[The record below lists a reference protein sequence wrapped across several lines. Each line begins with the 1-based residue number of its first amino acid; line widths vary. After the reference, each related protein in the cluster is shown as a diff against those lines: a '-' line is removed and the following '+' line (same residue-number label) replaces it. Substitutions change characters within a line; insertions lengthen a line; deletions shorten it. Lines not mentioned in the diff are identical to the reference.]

1 MGIVRASDDS
11 CNNAPCARFHR
22 RTMPASWLIRA
33 LTLGL
38 LAITLPLAARGLYG
52 PQGAWVHVRWQPSVD
67 AAERQRLETAWQLVD
82 GQEVSLLTWRYDLT
96 APTGSRL
103 RAIVEHA
110 AVADTHYIDRQRYA
124 LTPETSRTGRRH
136 SRITVGSTVAVGL
149 VDRLAVLLAVLA
161 GLCALV
167 RHPMRVSRGAVAA
180 VARWLQR
187 NLGLIGAVAWVR
199 PFRPDAVCRWLPIPT
214 LTARSLGKF
223 RVVFGLALFYVV
235 FSDPSR
241 AQPLEMHRNY
251 GWLADWSLVHAVAA
265 SVTTCRVLHGITLAL
280 AGLFIVGLWTRPAYV
295 ALVVGIFVSQLVE
308 LHSAETHDWEL
319 LLLTL
324 FALTV
329 VPWGDG
335 FSLDARLTRRPGRKV
350 RAGPLYG
357 LAIWIPGFTLGLAF
371 AAAAYAKLTNGG
383 LAWITSGAVKYHFIA
398 DATNAPVTWGLWVAA
413 HPSAAVLLSLGV
425 VVIEACFISII
436 FVRSPWRRLL
446 LGGVGLSLMA
456 GFYVFQGVIWEPWLL
471 LFVAL
476 LPWPLLDHGASPPAT
491 VSNTALLRA
500 PHVLLLAAL
509 AGQQAL
515 VSVSAVEVKPLLSNY
530 PMYSHT
536 FESPEVF
543 ERSRYRYLQRLR
555 FESGGADVSARVQA
569 IQNASEELFDAAED
583 IAAGERIRE
592 QAMASLLGV
601 RKKYQTRYGVD
612 LDVVTVTA
620 DRVTFDW
627 QQGRFNPPTRVR
639 IADVPLPDAGLGSR

>member
-1 MGIVRASDDS
+1 
-11 CNNAPCARFHR
+11 
-22 RTMPASWLIRA
+22 MPAAWLIRA
-33 LTLGL
+33 LALGL
-38 LAITLPLAARGLYG
+38 LALTLPLAARGLYG
-52 PQGAWVHVRWQPSVD
+52 PQGAWVHVRWQPFVD
-67 AAERQRLETAWQLVD
+67 ATERQRLEARWQLIE
-82 GQEVSLLTWRYDLT
+82 GQEVSPATWRYDLT
-96 APTGSRL
+96 APSEGRL

-110 AVADTHYIDRQRYA
+110 AVADTHYIDRQRYT
-124 LTPETSRTGRRH
+124 LTPATPRTARRH
-136 SRITVGSTVAVGL
+136 GLITVGSTVAVGL
-149 VDRLAVLLAVLA
+149 VDRLAVLLAMLT

-187 NLGLIGAVAWVR
+187 TLGLIGTVAWVR

-235 FSDPSR
+235 FADPPS
-241 AQPLEMHRNY
+241 AQPLELHRNY

-265 SVTTCRVLHGITLAL
+265 SATACRMLHGITLAL

-308 LHSAETHDWEL
+308 LHSGETHDWDL

-335 FSLDARLTRRPGRKV
+335 FSLDARLTRRPGREV
-350 RAGPLYG
+350 CAGPLYG
-357 LAIWIPGFTLGLAF
+357 LAIWIPGFTLGLGF

-383 LAWITSGAVKYHFIA
+383 LAWITSGAVKYHFMEDA
-398 DATNAPVTWGLWVAA
+398 DRAPVTWGLWVAA
-413 HPSAAVLLSLGV
+413 HPSAAVLLSLGA

-436 FVRSPWRRLL
+436 FVRAPWRRLL
-446 LGGVGLSLMA
+446 LGGLGLSLMA

-471 LFVAL
+471 LFIAL
-476 LPWPLLDHGASPPAT
+476 LPWPLLDHGASPPAA
-491 VSNTALLRA
+491 VSNTAPLRA

-515 VSVSAVEVKPLLSNY
+515 VSISAVEVKPLLSNY
-530 PMYSHT
+530 SMYSGT

-543 ERSRYRYLQRLR
+543 ERLRYRTLHRLR
-555 FESGGADVSARVQA
+555 FESDGADISARVQA
-569 IQNASEELFDAAED
+569 IQNASEELLDAAED
-583 IAAGERIRE
+583 IAAGERIQERV
-592 QAMASLLGV
+592 MTSLLGV
-601 RKKYQTRYGVD
+601 RKEYQTRYGVD

-627 QQGRFNPPTRVR
+627 QQGRFNPLTRVR

>member
-1 MGIVRASDDS
+1 ML
-11 CNNAPCARFHR
+11 HR
-22 RTMPASWLIRA
+22 RTVTSAWLTRA

-38 LAITLPLAARGLYG
+38 LALVLPLAARSLYG
-52 PQGAWVHVRWQPSVD
+52 PQGALVHVRWQPFVD
-67 AAERQRLETAWQLVD
+67 ATERQRLEAEWQLVE
-82 GQEVSLLTWRYDLT
+82 GQEVSPATWRYDLT
-96 APTGSRL
+96 APSEGRL

-110 AVADTHYIDRQRYA
+110 AVADTHYIDRQRYT
-124 LTPETSRTGRRH
+124 LTPATPRTARRH
-136 SRITVGSTVAVGL
+136 GLITVGSTGAVGL
-149 VDRLAVLLAVLA
+149 VDRLGVLLAVLA
-161 GLCALV
+161 GLCVLV
-167 RHPMRVSRGAVAA
+167 RHPRRVSRGAVAA
-180 VARWLQR
+180 VAHWLQR
-187 NLGLIGAVAWVR
+187 NIGLIGAVAWVR

-223 RVVFGLALFYVV
+223 RVVFGLGLFYVV
-235 FSDPSR
+235 FTDPPS
-241 AQPLEMHRNY
+241 ASPLELHRNY
-251 GWLADWSLVHAVAA
+251 SWLADWSLVHAVAA
-265 SVTTCRVLHGITLAL
+265 SATACRVLHGITLAL
-280 AGLFIVGLWTRPAYV
+280 VGLFIVGLWTRPAFV
-295 ALVVGIFVSQLVE
+295 ALVVSIFASQLIE
-308 LHSAETHDWEL
+308 LHSSGTHDWDL
-319 LLLTL
+319 LMLTL

-335 FSLDARLTRRPGRKV
+335 FSLDARLTRRPGGEV
-350 RAGPLYG
+350 RASPRYG

-383 LAWITSGAVKYHFIA
+383 LAWITSGAVKYHFIE
-398 DATNAPVTWGLWVAA
+398 DAANAPVTWGLWVAA
-413 HPSAAVLLSLGV
+413 HPSAAVLLSLGAV
-425 VVIEACFISII
+425 VTEACFISII

-471 LFVAL
+471 LFMAL
-476 LPWPLLDHGASPPAT
+476 LPWPLLDHGAVPPAA
-491 VSNTALLRA
+491 VSNTAPLRA

-515 VSVSAVEVKPLLSNY
+515 VSVSAVEVEPLLSNY
-530 PMYSHT
+530 SMYSGT

-543 ERSRYRYLQRLR
+543 ERSRHRNLQRLR

-569 IQNASEELFDAAED
+569 IPNASEELLDAAED

-592 QAMASLLGV
+592 RVMTSLLGV
-601 RKKYQTRYGVD
+601 RKEYQTRYGVD

-639 IADVPLPDAGLGSR
+639 IADVPLSPAGLGLR

>member
-1 MGIVRASDDS
+1 
-11 CNNAPCARFHR
+11 
-22 RTMPASWLIRA
+22 
-33 LTLGL
+33 
-38 LAITLPLAARGLYG
+38 
-52 PQGAWVHVRWQPSVD
+52 
-67 AAERQRLETAWQLVD
+67 
-82 GQEVSLLTWRYDLT
+82 
-96 APTGSRL
+96 
-103 RAIVEHA
+103 
-110 AVADTHYIDRQRYA
+110 
-124 LTPETSRTGRRH
+124 
-136 SRITVGSTVAVGL
+136 
-149 VDRLAVLLAVLA
+149 
-161 GLCALV
+161 
-167 RHPMRVSRGAVAA
+167 MRVSRGAVAA

-265 SVTTCRVLHGITLAL
+265 SVTACRVLHGITLAL
-280 AGLFIVGLWTRPAYV
+280 AGLFIVGLWTRPTYV

-398 DATNAPVTWGLWVAA
+398 DAANAPVTWGLWVAA

-491 VSNTALLRA
+491 VSNTAPLRA

-601 RKKYQTRYGVD
+601 KKEYQTRYGVD